1 MLQLCRQMGV
11 DVHDGWDV
19 KEADNSSFDA
29 FAAWNQV
36 DYVFGLVWER
46 MQDMEALPDNNAE
59 ESWDLWNSVHPVLND
74 TSVKVHLHQLRTH
87 SFCPI

>member
-11 DVHDGWDV
+11 DVYDGWDV

-46 MQDMEALPDNNAE
+46 MQNMKALPENNAE
-59 ESWDLWNSVHPVLND
+59 KS
-74 TSVKVHLHQLRTH
+74 
-87 SFCPI
+87 